1 MPAWPAS
8 LPQRPLADGFRET
21 PPDLIVR
28 SQTDLGSP
36 RVRRRA
42 TAGVTRVALAFRFS
56 RTQLATFRTFLH
68 ADLQDRALAF
78 QWTHPITGVAGSWR
92 IAEAPVIEPIAGG
105 TAWRVSMS
113 WELLP

>member
-21 PPDLIVR
+21 PPTLVAR
-28 SQTDLGSP
+28 SQTDLGPP

-56 RTQLATFRTFLH
+56 NAQLATFRAFLDQ
-68 ADLQDRALAF
+68 DLQNRALAF
-78 QWTHPITGVAGSWR
+78 QWAHPITGVAGSWR
-92 IAEAPVIEPIAGG
+92 IADEPVYEPIAGG
-105 TAWRVSMS
+105 IAWRVSMS